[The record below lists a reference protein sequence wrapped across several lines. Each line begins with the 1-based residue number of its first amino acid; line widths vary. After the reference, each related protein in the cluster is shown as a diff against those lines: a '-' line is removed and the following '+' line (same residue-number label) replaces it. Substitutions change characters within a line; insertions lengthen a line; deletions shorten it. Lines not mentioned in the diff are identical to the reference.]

1 MASVVVAVPTFRRPQ
16 ALARLLEALANLD
29 TAAVVTVVVADNDCE
44 KHEGVDVCA
53 ALCAGNYRWPLEYF
67 IAPKRGIANVRNA
80 LVEHS
85 LGHECNFIAM
95 LDDDEWPDPRWL
107 EAFLETQKAT
117 GADALHGRILR
128 EFEEKPGRL
137 ARHCD
142 GIAPMRGTTGHTENI
157 PGSGNVIFTRAC
169 FEDTPKPRFDPS
181 FGLSGGEDSDFIE
194 RLRRQGKRFAWCDE
208 AVAHA
213 WVPATRGNLRWA
225 LARAYSVGN
234 SDMRVFLKY
243 PRTAASHAVEIGK
256 IAGVLLLAPVLFV
269 ILGIGTNR
277 AMEALRKL
285 FRAAG
290 KIAAFGGRHYQE
302 YSVIHGE

>member
-1 MASVVVAVPTFRRPQ
+1 MSSVVVAIPTFRRPQ
-16 ALARLLEALANLD
+16 SLKRLLEALTRLE
-29 TAAVVTVVVADNDCE
+29 TTVAVTIVVADNDRE
-44 KHEGVDVCA
+44 KYEGFDVCA
-53 ALCAGNYRWPLEYF
+53 ALRAGNYRWPLEYF

-80 LVEHS
+80 LVEHA
-85 LGHECNFIAM
+85 LGLECDFIAM
-95 LDDDEWPDPRWL
+95 LDDDEWPDPHWL
-107 EAFLETQKAT
+107 EAFLQTQKAT

-128 EFEEKPGRL
+128 EFEVKPGRL

-142 GIAPMRGTTGHTENI
+142 GIAPMGGTTGHAKMI

-169 FEDTPKPRFDPS
+169 FENTAKPCFDPA
-181 FGLSGGEDSDFIE
+181 FGLSGGEDSDFLE

-208 AVAHA
+208 AVVRA
-213 WVPATRGNLRWA
+213 WVPAARGNLRWA

-243 PRTAASHAVEIGK
+243 PHTAASHLIEIAK
-256 IAGVLLLAPVLFV
+256 IAGALLLSPALFV

-277 AMEALRKL
+277 AVSALRKL

-290 KIAAFGGRHYQE
+290 KIAAFRGRHYQE